1 MIIKILLLLAGV
13 GLVAFFLSNRRKAR
27 AKAGVKMGFVV
38 FLIGGLY
45 AVIRPDDLTWIANQ
59 IGIGRGT
66 DLLLYILIM
75 AFAFVTVSTYVR
87 FREQDLRYARLAR
100 AVALQNAVRPGESMP
115 GASPF
120 SAAPA
125 PDTVAPSAAWADTE
139 TENRR
144 PSDGQSGS

>member
-1 MIIKILLLLAGV
+1 MIVKILLLLAGV
-13 GLVAFFLSNRRKAR
+13 GLVGFFLSNRRKAR

-38 FLIGGLY
+38 FIVGGLY
-45 AVIRPDDLTWIANQ
+45 AVIRPDDLTWLANT

-66 DLLLYILIM
+66 DLVLYILIM

-100 AVALQNAVRPGESMP
+100 AVALQNAVRPDESMP

-120 SAAPA
+120 SPA
-125 PDTVAPSAAWADTE
+125 PNESRTE
-139 TENRR
+139 ISR
-144 PSDGQSGS
+144 PSDGQPDA

>member
-1 MIIKILLLLAGV
+1 MIVKILLLIAGV

-45 AVIRPDDLTWIANQ
+45 AVIRPDDVTWLANQ

-66 DLLLYILIM
+66 DLLLYILVM

-100 AVALQNAVRPGESMP
+100 AVALQNAVRPEETMP

-120 SAAPA
+120 SAAPSD
-125 PDTVAPSAAWADTE
+125 PG
-139 TENRR
+139 TENAR
-144 PSDGQSGS
+144 PSDGHPGP